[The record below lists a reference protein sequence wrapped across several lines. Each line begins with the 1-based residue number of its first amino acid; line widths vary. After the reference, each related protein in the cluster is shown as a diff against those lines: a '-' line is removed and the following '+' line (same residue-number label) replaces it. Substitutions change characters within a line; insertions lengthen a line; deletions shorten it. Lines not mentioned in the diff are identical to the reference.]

1 MRPAWLLAAVLSWP
15 VVSYGQASTV
25 LHVTVMLQDTPVA
38 RHGLL
43 ISDNPS
49 TSAPRRLFTKADG
62 TLDVPLKP
70 GSYTVESDRP
80 FVHQGKAY
88 QWTQMVN
95 VVAGRGATLALTAQ
109 NAEMVPLSE
118 VPPEP
123 GAARG
128 EPTAD
133 LSKWEESV
141 VAIWSPTA
149 RATAFVVDAQGL
161 IATTSVAVGA
171 ADTIE
176 VQVSP
181 AQKVPARVLAA
192 DVTRDVAVAWLD
204 PGVVGS
210 RPPVPMS
217 CPPPPALSIDDRQE
231 LVAIAASL
239 RTGVDQVT
247 GDVTGLQPRAAE
259 ADLRIGYGGVGG
271 PVFNQAGALVGL
283 TSVPTTEEAKK
294 RTDVTVVRV
303 GVLCEVVAAA
313 RAKMKG
319 DAPPSPASLPLEPA
333 RDYPADALEAAA
345 RSKTTATDPPVLS
358 STDFDVAFITPPMI
372 ARAEQRADWTGGRS
386 TRSAEAEARIGRLTE
401 FGAWSA
407 YFGERPPV
415 VIVRVTPKMVEGFWK
430 RLGREAARTQ
440 GAELPAFKDF
450 KTRFIR
456 MKASCGNADL
466 TPIHPM
472 VLEHQVTDSV
482 VIREG
487 LYVFD
492 PGALN
497 PECGT
502 VTLSLYSEKAP
513 DKADTLVVDPKVIDR
528 IWQDFAPWRAAPQ

>member
-1 MRPAWLLAAVLSWP
+1 
-15 VVSYGQASTV
+15 
-25 LHVTVMLQDTPVA
+25 
-38 RHGLL
+38 
-43 ISDNPS
+43 
-49 TSAPRRLFTKADG
+49 
-62 TLDVPLKP
+62 
-70 GSYTVESDRP
+70 
-80 FVHQGKAY
+80 
-88 QWTQMVN
+88 MVN

-149 RATAFVVDAQGL
+149 RATAFVVDPQGL
-161 IATTSVAVGA
+161 IATTRVAVGA

-181 AQKVPARVLAA
+181 YAESAGPGAGSRCHAGRRCRVARSW
-192 DVTRDVAVAWLD
+192 RSR
-204 PGVVGS
+204 S

-231 LVAIAASL
+231 LIAIAAAL
-239 RTGVDQVT
+239 RTGVDAVK

-283 TSVPTTEEAKK
+283 TSVPTTEEARK

-319 DAPPSPASLPLEPA
+319 AAPPSPASLPLEPA
-333 RDYPADALEAAA
+333 RNYPADALEAAA
-345 RSKTTATDPPVLS
+345 HSKTTVTDPPVLS

-372 ARAEQRADWTGGRS
+372 ARAEQRTDWT
-386 TRSAEAEARIGRLTE
+386 AAAYAIG
-401 FGAWSA
+401 
-407 YFGERPPV
+407 
-415 VIVRVTPKMVEGFWK
+415 
-430 RLGREAARTQ
+430 
-440 GAELPAFKDF
+440 
-450 KTRFIR
+450 
-456 MKASCGNADL
+456 
-466 TPIHPM
+466 
-472 VLEHQVTDSV
+472 
-482 VIREG
+482 
-487 LYVFD
+487 
-492 PGALN
+492 
-497 PECGT
+497 
-502 VTLSLYSEKAP
+502 
-513 DKADTLVVDPKVIDR
+513 
-528 IWQDFAPWRAAPQ
+528 

>member
-1 MRPAWLLAAVLSWP
+1 LCWP
-15 VVSYGQASTV
+15 VIGFGQASTV
-25 LHVTVMLQDTPVA
+25 LHVTVMLQDGPVA
-38 RHGLL
+38 RHALL
-43 ISDNPS
+43 ISDNPA
-49 TSAPRRLFTKADG
+49 TSSPRRLFTKADG
-62 TLDVPLKP
+62 TLDVPLRP

-95 VVAGRGATLALTAQ
+95 VVAGRGATLALTSD
-109 NAEMVPLSE
+109 NAEIVPLSE

-123 GAARG
+123 GAARR
-128 EPTAD
+128 EATVD
-133 LSKWEESV
+133 LGKWEESV

-149 RATAFVVDAQGL
+149 RATAFVVDALGL
-161 IATTSVAVGA
+161 IATTRA
-171 ADTIE
+171 AIGTTDTIE

-181 AQKVPARVLAA
+181 TSKVPARVLMA
-192 DVTRDVAVAWLD
+192 DAPREVAVAWLD
-204 PGVVGS
+204 PGAVGA
-210 RPPVPMS
+210 RPPVPMA

-231 LVAIAASL
+231 LVAIGAAL

-259 ADLRIGYGGVGG
+259 ADLRLGYGSVGG
-271 PVFNQAGALVGL
+271 PVFNQAGTLVGL
-283 TSVPTTEEAKK
+283 TSVPTTEESRK
-294 RTDVTVVRV
+294 RTDFTVVRV
-303 GVLCEVVAAA
+303 GVICEVVAAA
-313 RAKMKG
+313 RAKMG
-319 DAPPSPASLPLEPA
+319 GVAPPPATPLPLEPA
-333 RDYPADALEAAA
+333 RSFPADALDAAA
-345 RSKTTATDPPVLS
+345 RSKTTVTDPPVLS
-358 STDFDVAFITPPMI
+358 ATDFDVAFITPPMI
-372 ARAEQRADWTGGRS
+372 ARADQRADWTGGRS
-386 TRSAEAEARIGRLTE
+386 TRSAETEARIGRLTE
-401 FGAWSA
+401 FGAWSD
-407 YFGERPPV
+407 YFSERPPV

-456 MKASCGNADL
+456 MKASCGAAEV

-482 VIREG
+482 VVREG

-502 VTLSLYSEKAP
+502 VTLSLYSERAP

-528 IWQDFAPWRAAPQ
+528 LWQDFAPWRAAAR